1 MSPVES
7 TTCARTRLASF
18 VLPLA
23 PMRCRRLTLLIA
35 LFVTLD
41 LTNPF
46 IGCAFNFNAEES
58 MDGISRQHERHVR
71 QAAVMVL
78 PTPSGGDSS
87 GLTRSEGL
95 RAPRSRALSEWFGQL
110 RQAHAPHSEPQS
122 ATEDH

>member
-1 MSPVES
+1 M
-7 TTCARTRLASF
+7 
-18 VLPLA
+18 LPLT

-46 IGCAFNFNAEES
+46 IGRAFNFNAEES
-58 MDGISRQHERHVR
+58 MDGISRPHERHVR
-71 QAAVMVL
+71 QAAVVVL
-78 PTPSGGDSS
+78 PTPGGDRP

-110 RQAHAPHSEPQS
+110 RQAHAPQSEPQS